1 MYWPAVAAL
10 SLALSGQ
17 WKLMLSS
24 VGVTYLN
31 LNQFV
36 QNEENPNMFH
46 KCAPSVVGISNVVV
60 IMMVC
65 CVV

>member
-24 VGVTYLN
+24 VGVTY

-60 IMMVC
+60 IMMVW